1 MKAKKIT
8 YVGKNTMLW
17 QIEPY
22 KSQGLPINALF
33 NKGRC
38 GIGGTTL
45 EILQDRNSIIVVPT
59 TPSILGKCK
68 EHPHILPVMG
78 EEKITFE
85 MKVQRIVEKLKSGE
99 SNIKIMT
106 TPDSFECIIEAANR
120 INRIEWLFDEFF
132 LLLDECHSFITEAF
146 RKKITIPFRYLWRF
160 KSKCL
165 ISATPIKF
173 SDPKFAA
180 LEQHEI
186 KINEKLGT
194 IELIETSDINGVV
207 QFVLSNPDKFPANVH
222 IFYNSVAQLS
232 QRVQDVFR
240 KLGSL
245 ECNIYC
251 SKSDEN
257 LKKMGNISGM
267 FKEEPVTGEYKKFN
281 VYTSK
286 YFEAFDLKDPNA
298 TIIIITDVNAKHTKV
313 GITNKGFQAVGRLRS
328 KPHRIIHFTNHSDL
342 DYKRDL
348 KYFKKKHTIYARD
361 VINGYQN
368 HILRCKS
375 TRLKPYPKF
384 KEVVEN
390 YAEVSKDGLTVTY
403 EIIKV
408 DQFAN
413 HEACNEEYN
422 NMDYIQKAWESC
434 NYIIQRK
441 RIKPFEIPQ
450 IGRMLV
456 GEQIKEALE
465 RIHYLEENKNNMLFD
480 SDYFDGI
487 SEVKVLN
494 KHFELAYKV
503 YYNLGLAKVHEIG
516 LDSKKLKTALYSK
529 LEEASKIKVTDRLKL
544 FANENRHFSNKE
556 LKIILHGIYI
566 DLEYRSIDGSIK
578 TAKANQIESYEINW
592 RKDKWGYQLAPNN

>member
-1 MKAKKIT
+1 MNAKNIT

-45 EILQDRNSIIVVPT
+45 EILQNRNSIIVVPT

-68 EHPHILPVMG
+68 EYHQILPVMG
-78 EEKITFE
+78 EENVTFE
-85 MKVQRIVEKLKSGE
+85 IKVQRIINKLESGE
-99 SNIKIMT
+99 PNIKIMT

-120 INRIEWLFDEFF
+120 INRLEWLFDEFF

-146 RKKITIPFRYLWRF
+146 RRKITIPFRYLWCF

-186 KINEKLGT
+186 KITEKLGT

-232 QRVQDVFR
+232 KRVQDVFR

-245 ECNIYC
+245 QCNIYC

-257 LKKMGNISGM
+257 FKKLGNISGM
-267 FKEEPVTGEYKKFN
+267 FKDEPVTGEYLKFN

-298 TIIIITDVNAKHTKV
+298 TIILITDVNAKHTKV
-313 GITNKGFQAVGRLRS
+313 GITNKGFQAIGRLRS
-328 KPHRIIHFTNHSDL
+328 APNRIIHFTNHSDL
-342 DYKRDL
+342 DYKRDI

-368 HILRCKS
+368 HILRCK
-375 TRLKPYPKF
+375 RAGLKPYSKF

-422 NMDYIQKAWESC
+422 NMNYIQEAWESC
-434 NYIIQRK
+434 NYNVERR
-441 RIKPFEIPQ
+441 RIKPFVSLE

-456 GEQIKEALE
+456 ADQIKEALE
-465 RIHYLEENKNNMLFD
+465 RIRYLEENKDNMLFD
-480 SDYFDGI
+480 SDYSDGM

-503 YYNLGLAKVHEIG
+503 YHNLGLPKVYEIG
-516 LDSKKLKTALYSK
+516 LDSKKLKAALYAK
-529 LEEASKIKVTDRLKL
+529 LEEAAKIKVDNRLRSI
-544 FANENRHFSNKE
+544 ANGNRHYSNKE
-556 LKIILHGIYI
+556 LKTILQDIYN
-566 DLEYRSIDGSIK
+566 DVEYRSKDGSINK
-578 TAKANQIESYEINW
+578 AKANQIEEYKLNW
-592 RKDKWGYQLAPNN
+592 RKDKSGYHLAPDN